1 MLSARSAERW
11 FVGVIDVDQC
21 KITWITFA
29 MFVHMYLIK
38 GNWQKLTVSQL
49 WARNRSMMSFCM
61 TQFFIFLLFH
71 FNDLSLDIR
80 KQVLLLDAK
89 SGCLQNAKES
99 PESRQLLHKL
109 LVIPSIHMGFTR
121 FNCFWLPGISV
132 AFVTVHNHVTGKSP
146 WRIMFG
152 FKGIANYKSLYDPSQ
167 LHAVVQRSK
176 ILVILTYHIL
186 NQSILHDHGGSK

>member
-1 MLSARSAERW
+1 
-11 FVGVIDVDQC
+11 
-21 KITWITFA
+21 
-29 MFVHMYLIK
+29 
-38 GNWQKLTVSQL
+38 
-49 WARNRSMMSFCM
+49 MSFCM
-61 TQFFIFLLFH
+61 TQFYIFLLFH

-121 FNCFWLPGISV
+121 FNCFRLHGISV
-132 AFVTVHNHVTGKSP
+132 ALVSVDACVGKSP

-152 FKGIANYKSLYDPSQ
+152 FKGIANYKSPYGPFQLPS
-167 LHAVVQRSK
+167 LKDQRFLSFF
-176 ILVILTYHIL
+176 ITL
-186 NQSILHDHGGSK
+186 NQSTYTTRSWRFEVMHRRIFGGRRPFAVECCSQPPKNSHVEPLATGTGLCSLRHCEGFPLGELFP